1 MAVKTDDLL
10 IFKDR
15 AGIAR
20 ASARKPAAAKPEKA
34 SPVRRAERE
43 EKPETS
49 YAEEFGLTAQQEEGN
64 KESEVMCTWH
74 PWRKAFDTCAY
85 CKRPFCFEDLVSE
98 QGKYYCLEDMDKA
111 APEGTSK
118 AYVTH
123 SEIRVAGGV
132 ILLVSFAVFFY
143 RYWQQLVFI
152 GGYANKV
159 GFFLFLKLI
168 TPAYVVAIVGGIA
181 ALLILISAVMVF
193 MESGKGLG
201 LGIASSII
209 MIAAMLYSFTSG
221 VEIWSVV
228 VAALSIVSLV
238 LLGYTLSS
246 YKAEEVVAGYK
257 ESPGAENEDLPFPN
271 VGRF

>member
-15 AGIAR
+15 AGAAR
-20 ASARKPAAAKPEKA
+20 APARKPEGAKTEKA
-34 SPVRRAERE
+34 SPVRRGERE
-43 EKPETS
+43 EKHEPS
-49 YAEEFGLTAQQEEGN
+49 YAEEFGLSPQQVRES
-64 KESEVMCTWH
+64 KESDVMCTWH
-74 PWRKAFDTCAY
+74 PWRKSFDTCAY

-123 SEIRVAGGV
+123 SEIRAIGGV
-132 ILLVSFAVFFY
+132 ILLASFAVFFY
-143 RYWQQLVFI
+143 KYWQQLVFI

-159 GFFLFLKLI
+159 GFFLFLKII

-193 MESGKGLG
+193 LESGKGLG

-209 MIAAMLYSFTSG
+209 MVAAMLYSFTSG
-221 VEIWSVV
+221 VDIWSV
-228 VAALSIVSLV
+228 AIASLSIVALV
-238 LLGYTLSS
+238 LLGYTLST

-257 ESPGAENEDLPFPN
+257 ESPGAENEELPFPN